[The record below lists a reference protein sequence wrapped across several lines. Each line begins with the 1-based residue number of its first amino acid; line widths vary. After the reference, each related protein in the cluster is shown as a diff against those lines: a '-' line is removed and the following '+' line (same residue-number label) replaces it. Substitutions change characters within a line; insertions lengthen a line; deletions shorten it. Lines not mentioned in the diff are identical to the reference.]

1 MSLLIKN
8 TLFISGEQCELAA
21 LSQFYF
27 SVFFIFG
34 LWRGEK
40 QRQISLTHS
49 EQA

>member
-1 MSLLIKN
+1 MRTGGALTI
-8 TLFISGEQCELAA
+8 LFLG
-21 LSQFYF
+21 
-27 SVFFIFG
+27 FFIFG